1 MSTPVVSI
9 GVRRADGY
17 IQVLST
23 LNNFNDELD
32 KHEFDLLID
41 HLLQT
46 YQSVGV
52 AAEVYVVEMFQN
64 SAEHL
69 YEDPYPPSV
78 VGKFVA

>member
-1 MSTPVVSI
+1 MSSPVVNI

-23 LNNFNDELD
+23 LNNFNEELD
-32 KHEFDLLID
+32 KHEFELLID

-52 AAEVYVVEMFQN
+52 AAEVYIVEMFQN

-69 YEDPYPPSV
+69 YQDPYPPHKV
-78 VGKFVA
+78 KKIAT

>member
-1 MSTPVVSI
+1 MSSPVVSI

-23 LNNFNDELD
+23 LNNFNEELD
-32 KHEFDLLID
+32 KHEFELLID

-52 AAEVYVVEMFQN
+52 AAEVYIVEMFQN

-69 YEDPYPPSV
+69 YQDPYPPLKID
-78 VGKFVA
+78 KFIT